1 VKRRLCR
8 LQGNGYGLQEFAM
21 ESRRITAGMG
31 LLFTALG
38 AWIAF
43 EIAADWPGY
52 LAAGAVGGLGIDAI
66 YSAVRGRRSLM
77 SRIGPLP

>member
-1 VKRRLCR
+1 
-8 LQGNGYGLQEFAM
+8 M

-43 EIAADWPGY
+43 AIADDWPAY
-52 LAAGAVGGLGIDAI
+52 LAAVAVGGLGIDAL
-66 YSAVRGRRSLM
+66 YSAIRGRRSLI

>member
-1 VKRRLCR
+1 MV
-8 LQGNGYGLQEFAM
+8 
-21 ESRRITAGMG
+21 SRSITAGMG

-43 EIAADWPGY
+43 EIADDWPAY
-52 LAAGAVGGLGIDAI
+52 LAALAVGALGIDAI
-66 YSAVRGRRSLM
+66 YSAVRGRRSLI

>member
-1 VKRRLCR
+1 
-8 LQGNGYGLQEFAM
+8 M

-38 AWIAF
+38 AWIAWA
-43 EIAADWPGY
+43 IADDCPAY
-52 LAAGAVGGLGIDAI
+52 LAALVVGGLGIDAI
-66 YSAVRGRRSLM
+66 YSAIRGRRSLI

>member
-1 VKRRLCR
+1 
-8 LQGNGYGLQEFAM
+8 M
-21 ESRRITAGMG
+21 ESRRITGVMG

-43 EIAADWPGY
+43 EVADDWPAY
-52 LAAGAVGGLGIDAI
+52 LAALAVGALGIDAI
-66 YSAVRGRRSLM
+66 YSAVRGRRSLL

>member
-1 VKRRLCR
+1 
-8 LQGNGYGLQEFAM
+8 M

-52 LAAGAVGGLGIDAI
+52 LAAGATGFGTGGQLFQPGCEITALRKQAER
-66 YSAVRGRRSLM
+66 YMAALRQSS
-77 SRIGPLP
+77 

>member
-1 VKRRLCR
+1 
-8 LQGNGYGLQEFAM
+8 M

-31 LLFTALG
+31 LLLTALG

-43 EIAADWPGY
+43 NVADDWPAY
-52 LAAGAVGGLGIDAI
+52 LAAVAVGGLGLDAI
-66 YSAVRGRRSLM
+66 YSAIRGRRSLI

>member
-1 VKRRLCR
+1 
-8 LQGNGYGLQEFAM
+8 M

-31 LLFTALG
+31 LLFTVLG

-43 EIAADWPGY
+43 EIANDWPAY
-52 LAAGAVGGLGIDAI
+52 LAALAVSAFGIDAI
-66 YSAVRGRRSLM
+66 YSAIRGRRSLI

>member
-1 VKRRLCR
+1 
-8 LQGNGYGLQEFAM
+8 M

-31 LLFTALG
+31 LLLTALG

-43 EIAADWPGY
+43 RVADDWPSY
-52 LAAGAVGGLGIDAI
+52 LAAFTVAGLGLEAI
-66 YSAVRGRRSLM
+66 YSTIRGRRSLI

>member
-1 VKRRLCR
+1 MERRR
-8 LQGNGYGLQEFAM
+8 V
-21 ESRRITAGMG
+21 TAGIG

-43 EIAADWPGY
+43 EIADDWPAY
-52 LAAGAVGGLGIDAI
+52 LAALAIGALGIDAI
-66 YSAVRGRRSLM
+66 YSAVHGRRSLI

>member
-1 VKRRLCR
+1 LCR
-8 LQGNGYGLQEFAM
+8 LQQNRYRLKESAM

-31 LLFTALG
+31 LLFTVLG

-43 EIAADWPGY
+43 EIAKDWPAY
-52 LAAGAVGGLGIDAI
+52 LAALAVSALGIDAI
-66 YSAVRGRRSLM
+66 YSAIRGRRSLI

>member
-1 VKRRLCR
+1 
-8 LQGNGYGLQEFAM
+8 M

-31 LLFTALG
+31 LLFTVLG

-43 EIAADWPGY
+43 EIANDWPAY
-52 LAAGAVGGLGIDAI
+52 LAALAVSALGIDAI
-66 YSAVRGRRSLM
+66 YSAIRGWRSLI

>member
-1 VKRRLCR
+1 
-8 LQGNGYGLQEFAM
+8 M

-31 LLFTALG
+31 LLFTVLG

-43 EIAADWPGY
+43 EIADDWPAY
-52 LAAGAVGGLGIDAI
+52 LAALAVGALGIDAI
-66 YSAVRGRRSLM
+66 YSAIRGRRSLI

>member
-1 VKRRLCR
+1 
-8 LQGNGYGLQEFAM
+8 
-21 ESRRITAGMG
+21 MG

-43 EIAADWPGY
+43 EIADDWPAY
-52 LAAGAVGGLGIDAI
+52 LAALAVGALGIDAV
-66 YSAVRGRRSLM
+66 YSAVRGRRSLI

>member
-1 VKRRLCR
+1 
-8 LQGNGYGLQEFAM
+8 M

-31 LLFTALG
+31 LLLTALG

-43 EIAADWPGY
+43 KVAADWPAY
-52 LAAGAVGGLGIDAI
+52 LAAVAVGGLGLEAI
-66 YSAVRGRRSLM
+66 YSAIRGRRSLI

>member
-1 VKRRLCR
+1 
-8 LQGNGYGLQEFAM
+8 M

-31 LLFTALG
+31 LLLTALG

-43 EIAADWPGY
+43 KVAVDWPAY
-52 LAAGAVGGLGIDAI
+52 LAAVAVGGLGLEAI
-66 YSAVRGRRSLM
+66 YSAIRGRRSLI

>member
-1 VKRRLCR
+1 MERRR
-8 LQGNGYGLQEFAM
+8 V
-21 ESRRITAGMG
+21 TAGIG

-43 EIAADWPGY
+43 EIADDWPAY
-52 LAAGAVGGLGIDAI
+52 LAALAIGALGIDAI
-66 YSAVRGRRSLM
+66 YSAVRGRRSLI